1 MDIVKAFNSNDL
13 HTDIV
18 IKGTVNDP
26 LFRASDVGVV
36 LDIAS
41 IRSVL
46 RDFDESEKVV
56 HSMHTLGGT
65 QEVTFLTEKGLY
77 KVLFRSRKPIA
88 QKFQNWVCE
97 VIKEIRLKGI
107 YKMQSE
113 IKKVIEEKNEAI
125 EEKNRIREKT
135 IIDNFPSNVQ
145 CVYYGTIDNKSEK
158 GERLIKFGNSNSLKN
173 RIYCHKKTYNNFR
186 LINAFRVEN
195 KLQIENAIKEHP
207 LFIERQRTI
216 MIKKHNFTEL
226 INMEGICDSVLDE
239 TIRDIIRRIEY
250 SPEKYLILLEENKEL
265 KKMIGDNTP
274 DYTLSL
280 KREIKKLKEGY
291 ETQIASIR
299 QGYESQIINIK
310 EGYESMN
317 ESYLNQIK
325 ELQDK
330 LTKLCEKAIEKPT
343 NINFK
348 NTNDQSVNNNMMYNN
363 LQAVNLDPDHL
374 YKVLDKAITLAD
386 IYGGQQ
392 ALAKVIKREILTNE
406 NGEPLAVCSDRA
418 RQMIKYK
425 NMDNQIIKDPKAYN
439 LISQIQPIANKIALK
454 RKTEFEAV
462 HYHSNEE
469 TKEREEEYEYSLT
482 EQESSEDEFESVIE
496 RYHKRKYF
504 EKDIIEDGE

>member
-1 MDIVKAFNSNDL
+1 MDIVKAFNTNDL
-13 HTDIV
+13 HTEIV
-18 IKGTVNDP
+18 IKGTIDEP
-26 LFRASDVGVV
+26 LFRASDVGVI
-36 LDIAS
+36 LDISNIRMS
-41 IRSVL
+41 ITE
-46 RDFDESEKVV
+46 FDESEKRAV
-56 HSMHTLGGT
+56 SSTDSTGRM

-107 YKMQSE
+107 YKIQSE

-135 IIDNFPSNVQ
+135 IIENFPSNVQ

-158 GERLIKFGNSNSLKN
+158 GERLIKIGNSNSLKN

-280 KREIKKLKEGY
+280 KREIKKLKED
-291 ETQIASIR
+291 
-299 QGYESQIINIK
+299 NMKLIK
-310 EGYESMN
+310 KYNKLKN
-317 ESYLNQIK
+317 EEDKDENEKVKVAVSEEEIENYNTLSAAIK
-325 ELQDK
+325 SK
-330 LTKLCEKAIEKPT
+330 
-343 NINFK
+343 
-348 NTNDQSVNNNMMYNN
+348 NMMRDKRDGKYHINGGIYEKIRGTREEVWCGSAYQTTGELKKMDLEMNKYGKIVSKVKFITATMDNN
-363 LQAVNLDPDHL
+363 F
-374 YKVLDKAITLAD
+374 
-386 IYGGQQ
+386 
-392 ALAKVIKREILTNE
+392 
-406 NGEPLAVCSDRA
+406 
-418 RQMIKYK
+418 IKYGVLK
-425 NMDNQIIKDPKAYN
+425 P
-439 LISQIQPIANKIALK
+439 SQLK
-454 RKTEFEAV
+454 
-462 HYHSNEE
+462 SNIGNIGNIG
-469 TKEREEEYEYSLT
+469 KE
-482 EQESSEDEFESVIE
+482 
-496 RYHKRKYF
+496 
-504 EKDIIEDGE
+504 